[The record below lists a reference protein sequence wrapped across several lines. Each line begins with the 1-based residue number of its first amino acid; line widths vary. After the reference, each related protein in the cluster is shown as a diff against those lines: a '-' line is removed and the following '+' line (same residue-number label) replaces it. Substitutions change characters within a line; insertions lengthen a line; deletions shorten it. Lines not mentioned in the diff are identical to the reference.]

1 MNKTAVFFAGLL
13 CAFALH
19 AQTTSFTYQ
28 GRLADGG
35 SPASG
40 LYDLRFTLFDAST
53 NGLSLDNPF
62 THPEVPVAN
71 GLFTVLL
78 DFGLPLF
85 NGGDRWLEISVRTN
99 GSVGPYTTLLPRQPI
114 TPAPYALHALNAANL
129 MSFVN
134 QPLDIKVAGVRALRI
149 EPSTNSPNIIGGFQG
164 NSVAPNLMG
173 ATIAGGGGILYDSD
187 NPGVFEILPN
197 RVEGYFST
205 IGGGVGNRVVPVMAT
220 IAGGQQNSI
229 AMNASGS
236 FIGGGLFNSIHE
248 FAGAAVIGG
257 GQNNRV
263 NGGYAVLG
271 GGNDNR
277 IDDFS
282 WEAVLAGGLHNTIEG
297 VAAFAT
303 ISGGADNVIQANS
316 SRSTIGGGVANVI
329 ESDTLSSVIGG
340 GSGHVIGSDSAYS
353 TIAGGERN
361 TIAGE
366 AWNSSIG
373 GGEFNLIE
381 TQTDNGTIGGGVRNA
396 IREAAD
402 SSTIA
407 GGDHNEATAKYATV
421 GGGGYN
427 VASGLGAVVAG
438 GGGLQADDGDEIRGN
453 TAAGTWSAV
462 LGGAD
467 NVAAS
472 LLSVVGGG
480 EFNHAGGNYAVVP
493 GGLGNRAEGLLSFA
507 AGWGAEALHNG
518 SWVWADNS
526 PTGGEPPLASTTN
539 NQFTA
544 RAAGGVRFFTDKNAT
559 TGAELAPGSGSWSM
573 LSDRNAKEN
582 FTRANPREILDKLAT
597 LPMATWNYK
606 AQDDSIRHIG
616 PVAQDFHAAFGVGE
630 DERRI
635 SSVDADG
642 VALAAIQGLNQKVE
656 QENRAL
662 RAELDAKEVQ
672 IQELKK
678 GLADLRELIEQRSS
692 TQR

>member
-13 CAFALH
+13 CAGALALR

-40 LYDLRFTLFDAST
+40 FYDLRFTLFDAPT
-53 NGLSLDNPF
+53 NGLSLDDPF
-62 THPEVPVAN
+62 THLEVPVTN
-71 GLFTVLL
+71 GLFTLLL
-78 DFGLPLF
+78 DFGLHLS

-99 GSVGPYTTLLPRQPI
+99 GSGGPYTALLPRQPI

-149 EPSTNSPNIIGGFQG
+149 EPTTNSPNIIGGFEG

-173 ATIAGGGGILYDSD
+173 ATIAGGGGILYDPD
-187 NPGVFEILPN
+187 NPGVFENLPN

-205 IGGGVGNRVVPVMAT
+205 IGGGVGNHVVPVVAT

-236 FIGGGLFNSIHE
+236 FIGGGFFNSVRE
-248 FAGAAVIGG
+248 YAGAAVIGG
-257 GQNNRV
+257 GDHNRV

-303 ISGGADNVIQANS
+303 ISGGADNVIQTNS

-329 ESDTLSSVIGG
+329 ESDTLSALISG
-340 GSGHVIGSDSAYS
+340 GSGHSIGSDSSYS

-361 TIAGE
+361 TIASE

-381 TQTDNGTIGGGVRNA
+381 TQTDNGVIGGGVQNA
-396 IREAAD
+396 IRMAAD

-407 GGDHNEATAKYATV
+407 GGEHNETTAKHATV

-427 VASGLGAVVAG
+427 IASGLGAVVAG
-438 GGGLQADDGDEIRGN
+438 G
-453 TAAGTWSAV
+453 
-462 LGGAD
+462 
-467 NVAAS
+467 
-472 LLSVVGGG
+472 LS
-480 EFNHAGGNYAVVP
+480 NRAGGNF
-493 GGLGNRAEGLLSFA
+493 SFA
-507 AGWGAEALHNG
+507 AGSAAEALHDG
-518 SWVWADNS
+518 SWVWADDS
-526 PTGGEPPLASTTN
+526 PTIVPLTSTTS

-544 RAAGGVRFFTDKNAT
+544 RAAGGVRFFTDKDAT
-559 TGAELAPGSGSWSM
+559 TGVELAPGAGSWSM

-582 FTRANPREILDKLAT
+582 FTRANPREVLNKLAS
-597 LPMATWNYK
+597 LPLATWNYK
-606 AQDDSIRHIG
+606 AQNESIRHIG

-630 DERRI
+630 DERHI

-656 QENRAL
+656 RENRAL
-662 RAELDAKEVQ
+662 RAELDTKEVE

-678 GLADLRELIEQRSS
+678 GLAGLRELIEQRSS
-692 TQR
+692 PQR